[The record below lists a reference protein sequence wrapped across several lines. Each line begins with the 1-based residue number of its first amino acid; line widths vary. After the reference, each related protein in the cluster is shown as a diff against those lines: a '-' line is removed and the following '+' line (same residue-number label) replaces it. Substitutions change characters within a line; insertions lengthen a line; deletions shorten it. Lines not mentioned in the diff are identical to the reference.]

1 MLIRPVL
8 QSYGAVRFFL
18 CLLFVAGALVFACG
32 LSACAQDSDDQSS
45 INEDFAAEINDRPAL
60 SVDEDA
66 YSKSFEEDNGD
77 AKRRNSDLPTITE
90 SYRSSL
96 SHGEKTAAN
105 QRYIVLH
112 DTEGGG
118 TPLSV
123 VDWWESNGNYVAAHF
138 VIGKDGN
145 IVQCVPLDEIAHHA
159 GFGDTGHNKEFG
171 IEEDGRDDMR
181 GTTSI
186 GKWASDYGMNAWS
199 IGIEMVHVGGEGDY
213 PEAQLEALDE
223 LISYI
228 DSYYGFESQI
238 IDHKA
243 WRTGNSD
250 TSKEFASY
258 LANYKDHR
266 THD

>member
-1 MLIRPVL
+1 MLNKLVS
-8 QSYGAVRFFL
+8 QTYGALRLFL
-18 CLLFVAGALVFACG
+18 GLLFVVVALVFTCS
-32 LSACAQDSDDQSS
+32 LSACAQDSNEQSS
-45 INEDFAAEINDRPAL
+45 IDEDLAAKINDRPVL
-60 SVDEDA
+60 SVDKDA
-66 YSKSFEEDNGD
+66 YSKTSEEDNENVQ
-77 AKRRNSDLPTITE
+77 RRNIDPPAITE

-123 VDWWESNGNYVAAHF
+123 VDWWESNGNYIAAHF
-138 VIGKDGN
+138 VIGKDGS

-213 PEAQLEALDE
+213 PEAQLAALDK
-223 LISYI
+223 LIAYI
-228 DSYYGFESQI
+228 DSYYGFESKI

-266 THD
+266 THN